1 MLSHVCILKATILGN
16 LKNDTYFL
24 QFCSFLQIPEKN
36 SVYDRYCDSSYCH
49 RYNEAHLVNIP
60 RTLSAHGS
68 PEMRVQVV
76 EIFLL
81 KIFCDFVSSDSKH
94 LFIFYRTQH
103 HTLNVLLSA
112 HSCDHF
118 RLSLAALLRS
128 NHRASGQTRKLRTR
142 TKTWQQSQISLL
154 SLLYRIHHSNAL
166 PPLLPCIHLFP
177 FINVLS
183 CHVGPCPF
191 KTANLAE
198 D

>member
-1 MLSHVCILKATILGN
+1 MTATATATATATTKPTWVIFHVHSVPMSPQICECKLK
-16 LKNDTYFL
+16 Y
-24 QFCSFLQIPEKN
+24 
-36 SVYDRYCDSSYCH
+36 
-49 RYNEAHLVNIP
+49 
-60 RTLSAHGS
+60 
-68 PEMRVQVV
+68 
-76 EIFLL
+76 
-81 KIFCDFVSSDSKH
+81 FCDFVSSDSKH

-118 RLSLAALLRS
+118 TLSLAALLRS

-142 TKTWQQSQISLL
+142 TKTLQQPQISLL
-154 SLLYRIHHSNAL
+154 SLLYRIHRSNAL

-183 CHVGPCPF
+183 CHVGPRPF
-191 KTANLAE
+191 KAANLAE